1 MDALTDQDK
10 RFLETT
16 VVDLDVYEQYSDVY
30 NFRRGVEL
38 NRLSH
43 RVDKG
48 ARPSPSLCRRIHQSS
63 HGCTY
68 NLRREGHL
76 MATGSS
82 RMSCFL
88 IF

>member
-43 RVDKG
+43 R
-48 ARPSPSLCRRIHQSS
+48 PSPSVCWRIRRSS
-63 HGCTY
+63 DGM
-68 NLRREGHL
+68 N
-76 MATGSS
+76 
-82 RMSCFL
+82 
-88 IF
+88 I

>member
-43 RVDKG
+43 RVDKRV
-48 ARPSPSLCRRIHQSS
+48 RPSPSVC
-63 HGCTY
+63 C
-68 NLRREGHL
+68 
-76 MATGSS
+76 
-82 RMSCFL
+82 
-88 IF
+88 